1 MKILDVISAQ
11 FELFGIALGVPNKV
25 LDDIKSNPE
34 APSCLD
40 KLKAVIKLLGKIPMP
55 QRTWRTIHQ
64 AVIDLGRR
72 DIAGEI
78 EQKYPDLGGM
88 CKLIF

>member
-1 MKILDVISAQ
+1 MKLLDVISAK
-11 FELFGIALGVPNKV
+11 FELFGIALGVPTKV

-40 KLKAVIKLLGKIPMP
+40 KLKAVIKLLGEIPMA
-55 QRTWRTIHQ
+55 QQTWRTIHE
-64 AVIDLGRR
+64 AVIHLGRR

-78 EQKYPDLGGM
+78 KQKYQDLGM